1 MRISVKTFQHLEP
14 LVVEELQQM
23 GATQFEVGRR
33 IVHCEGDWEIV
44 YRANYEMRTALRVL
58 IPIHSFHI
66 RRDEDLY
73 ARAVKFDWEEFLDV
87 DQTFAIDPAI
97 FSDHFR
103 HPHFASLRLKDAMA
117 DFFTKKYA
125 RRPDVNVRFPD
136 VLFHLHIDQDKVT
149 ISMDSSGS
157 SLNQRGYRNE
167 GGAAPINEVLAAG
180 MLLSASWNGEKD
192 LVDPFCGSGTIAIE
206 AAMMAAKIPAQF
218 NRKRF
223 GFMSWKSFQE
233 PIWLAIER
241 KAEARI
247 VSPPCRIH
255 ASDRDAK
262 QLELAKKNAASAGVE
277 NFIDFQQKD
286 FFDIEPEV
294 QEGVI
299 ITNPPYG
306 ERLDEQDM
314 TELFGK
320 IGTRLKHHWPGWSA
334 WFISSSPA
342 AFKSVGLRP
351 TRKMDMMN
359 GPLECKFMK
368 FDLFKGK
375 KGHAQE

>member
-1 MRISVKTFQHLEP
+1 
-14 LVVEELQQM
+14 
-23 GATQFEVGRR
+23 
-33 IVHCEGDWEIV
+33 
-44 YRANYEMRTALRVL
+44 
-58 IPIHSFHI
+58 
-66 RRDEDLY
+66 
-73 ARAVKFDWEEFLDV
+73 
-87 DQTFAIDPAI
+87 
-97 FSDHFR
+97 
-103 HPHFASLRLKDAMA
+103 
-117 DFFTKKYA
+117 
-125 RRPDVNVRFPD
+125 VNVRFPD